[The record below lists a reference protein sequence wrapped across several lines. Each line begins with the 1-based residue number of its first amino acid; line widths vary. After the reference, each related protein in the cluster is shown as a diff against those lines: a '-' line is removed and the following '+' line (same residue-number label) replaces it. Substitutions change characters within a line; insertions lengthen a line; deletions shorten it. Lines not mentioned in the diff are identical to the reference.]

1 VTRRTEE
8 DDVATIT
15 RYPFVRHLRTTPTS
29 HVVQLRAGALRR
41 SGAGLAF
48 WFRPLSAVLSEV
60 PLDDRELPLV
70 AHARTADLQEVTVQ
84 VTVSYRFTD
93 PELAAT
99 RLDLSISPSTG
110 AWTGNPLEQVAHLLG
125 ELTAGHVMDALAGVT
140 LREAI
145 SSGAGPL
152 REQVTAALVTDGRV
166 HATGITVLGARVRSV
181 RADAD
186 LERALQTPAREAA
199 QAEADRSTYERRALA
214 VDRERAIAENE
225 LGNRI
230 ELAGREQQLVLQEG
244 TNARTRAEEAAAAA
258 LVEAR
263 AQAERRGVLA
273 AAEAEET
280 RVRGEADA
288 AAERAR
294 LAAYAEAPQEV
305 LLALAARELATN
317 LPQVGQLT
325 LTPDVLT
332 GALTALAGRGTAT
345 TAGSE

>member
-1 VTRRTEE
+1 
-8 DDVATIT
+8 
-15 RYPFVRHLRTTPTS
+15 
-29 HVVQLRAGALRR
+29 
-41 SGAGLAF
+41 
-48 WFRPLSAVLSEV
+48 
-60 PLDDRELPLV
+60 
-70 AHARTADLQEVTVQ
+70 
-84 VTVSYRFTD
+84 
-93 PELAAT
+93 
-99 RLDLSISPSTG
+99 
-110 AWTGNPLEQVAHLLG
+110 
-125 ELTAGHVMDALAGVT
+125 MDALAGVT
-140 LREAI
+140 LRETI

-152 REQVTAALVTDGRV
+152 REQVTAALLADVRV

-263 AQAERRGVLA
+263 AHAERQGVLA
-273 AAEAEET
+273 AADADAA
-280 RVRGEADA
+280 RLRGEAEA
-288 AAERAR
+288 AAEGAR
-294 LAAYAEAPQEV
+294 LAAYAEVPQGV
-305 LLALAARELATN
+305 LLALAAKELAAH

-332 GALTALAGRGTAT
+332 GALTALAGRGPAT
-345 TAGSE
+345 GGE